1 MAKAFGSKQTDSE
14 IISNIL
20 NYQKFLKKWDDPE
33 IAKFQHIEKIPYM
46 KMVEDENKEEKVALI
61 DGFENSNKGKAEKD
75 I

>member
-33 IAKFQHIEKIPYM
+33 IARFQNIEKIPYM
-46 KMVEDENKEEKVALI
+46 KMVEDENKDKEEKEEKEQKVALI
-61 DGFENSNKGKAEKD
+61 EKD

>member
-33 IAKFQHIEKIPYM
+33 ISRFQHIEKIPYM

-61 DGFENSNKGKAEKD
+61 DRFENSNKGKAEKD

>member
-33 IAKFQHIEKIPYM
+33 IARFQHIEKIPYM
-46 KMVEDENKEEKVALI
+46 VENKDKEEKEDKEQKVALI
-61 DGFENSNKGKAEKD
+61 EKD

>member
-33 IAKFQHIEKIPYM
+33 IARFQHIEKIPYM
-46 KMVEDENKEEKVALI
+46 KMVEDENKDKEEKEEKEQKVALI
-61 DGFENSNKGKAEKD
+61 EKD